1 MGDAAGAGAG
11 AGAGTGTGTGVVE
24 RTREDGSGNGGAVAA
39 GEDNTTTPEAQAAA
53 YRRAPPRPKRAK
65 PEGPCAD
72 GVTIR
77 TTLRLDQF
85 PTDWWTHLVRYF
97 KMVELVRLHLT
108 CAGIRTHALPSK
120 CLYIY
125 LDVPYQLRWLQECQ
139 DSVERVTS
147 RFCDDLYDPTQVV
160 ARLGTCTSLKVW
172 HFEQPPRGVA
182 VRGCSPP
189 HLTAP
194 VNVVVSQ
201 LTQLR
206 TFLQRQRRYV
216 CMRDGG

>member
-1 MGDAAGAGAG
+1 MGDAAGA
-11 AGAGTGTGTGVVE
+11 GTGVVE
-24 RTREDGSGNGGAVAA
+24 RTREDASGNGGAVAP
-39 GEDNTTTPEAQAAA
+39 GEGNTTNTTTPEAQAAA
-53 YRRAPPRPKRAK
+53 DRRAPPRPKRAK
-65 PEGPCAD
+65 PEGPRAD
-72 GVTIR
+72 GGTIR

-85 PTDWWTHLVRYF
+85 PTDWWGHLVRYF
-97 KMVELVRLHLT
+97 KMVELVWLHLT

-120 CLYIY
+120 CVYIY

-139 DSVERVTS
+139 DSVERVIS
-147 RFCDDLYDPTQVV
+147 RFCDALYDPTQVV
-160 ARLGTCTSLKVW
+160 ERLGTCTSLKVW
-172 HFEQPPRGVA
+172 HFEQQPRGVTDA
-182 VRGCSPP
+182 NRT

-194 VNVVVSQ
+194 VQVVVSQ